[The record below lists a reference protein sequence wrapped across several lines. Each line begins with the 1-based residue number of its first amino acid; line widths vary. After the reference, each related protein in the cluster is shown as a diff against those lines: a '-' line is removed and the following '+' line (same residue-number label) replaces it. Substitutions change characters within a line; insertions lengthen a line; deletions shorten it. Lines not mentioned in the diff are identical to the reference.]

1 MKSQFFMY
9 SMLSLSYLG
18 ACSSGSETQSN
29 RSVKKSSTDDG
40 TQDGSETGPVL
51 DCESQ
56 WALAVK
62 QQPVDAVFTYTA
74 KGTKSGLGEIPFTH
88 EETVTVS
95 SDSGISRKVEIKGL
109 SNFGVKDTSTSVTL
123 TREKFLQTCKSAN
136 GQPVTLSALGGTI
149 SFDGTMVDETISLS
163 GKKIK
168 AKRAKG
174 QASDIKYGGYS
185 GSADVVIYVSNEYP
199 ALVLKQ
205 DITIKGSSISLAN
218 GAVLKE
224 ELSSKLPV
232 K

>member
-40 TQDGSETGPVL
+40 TL

-62 QQPVDAVFTYTA
+62 QQPVGAVFTYTA
-74 KGTKSGLGEIPFTH
+74 KGTKSDLGGLAIPFTH
-88 EETVTVS
+88 KETVTVS
-95 SDSGISRKVEIKGL
+95 SDSGISRKVEISGL
-109 SNFGVKDTSTSVTL
+109 SSFGVKDTSTSVTL

-136 GQPVTLSALGGTI
+136 GQPATLSALGGTI

-163 GKKIK
+163 GEQIN
-168 AKRAKG
+168 AQRAKG